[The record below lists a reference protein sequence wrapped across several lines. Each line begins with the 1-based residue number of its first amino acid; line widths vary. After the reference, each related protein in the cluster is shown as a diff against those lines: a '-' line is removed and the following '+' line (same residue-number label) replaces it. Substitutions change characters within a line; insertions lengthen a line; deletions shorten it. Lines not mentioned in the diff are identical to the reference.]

1 MGAFYIIDDGF
12 HIENNGNIG
21 AGMAFCN
28 ILVMELTGS
37 VDHQLLF
44 PNRIFLS
51 VYLCHQL
58 APIHVGQL
66 KIAMSLAL
74 EGVARIP
81 DIVVIAENLADTH
94 AGENPTEHIGS
105 GKCLQRVAVVCSGN
119 HFAGNIGSDGDEIPV
134 QSGFQP
140 YIAVDGKL
148 FQFRSVKGLAYHK
161 GSHAA
166 LQLQADLAVEMIDLI
181 EAALGNQM

>member
-94 AGENPTEHIGS
+94 TGKNPAEHIG
-105 GKCLQRVAVVCSGN
+105 GGECVQRVVIVCSSN
-119 HFAGNIGSDGDEIPV
+119 HLAGDVGSDGDEIPV
-134 QSGFQP
+134 QSGLQSHVTV
-140 YIAVDGKL
+140 YGKFL
-148 FQFRSVKGLAYHK
+148 QMHRIEGLAHHE
-161 GSHAA
+161 GGHAA
-166 LQLQADLAVEMIDLI
+166 LQFQADLAIKMVKLI
-181 EAALGNQM
+181 EVSLGNQV